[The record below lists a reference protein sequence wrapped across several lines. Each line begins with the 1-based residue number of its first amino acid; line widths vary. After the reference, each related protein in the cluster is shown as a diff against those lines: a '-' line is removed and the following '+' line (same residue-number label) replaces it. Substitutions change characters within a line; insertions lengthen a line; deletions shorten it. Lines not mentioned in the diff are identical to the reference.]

1 MCDLIPIRGQFIN
14 GFSLVVVRLL
24 KSIGRGIIVAKPK
37 ENNFE
42 SFVGQWL
49 ASGSGIVRCGDD
61 LFGEVWA
68 IGSKSRPI
76 RIYKWRMEQFWPSG
90 DFRPFFY
97 LSNIPP
103 SPSIPKI
110 Y

>member
-1 MCDLIPIRGQFIN
+1 MSDLIPIRGQLTI

-24 KSIGRGIIVAKPK
+24 KSTECGIIVAKPK

-49 ASGSGIVRCGDD
+49 ASGSGIVWCGGD

-90 DFRPFFY
+90 DFCPFFY

-103 SPSIPKI
+103 IPSIP
-110 Y
+110 